1 MANKTANLPAAE
13 RKALVE
19 GIFIEFPCFT
29 RVREMIRRCHS
40 HSKISAEPECLL
52 ITGWQ
57 GTGKTTLRQDYAR
70 DFPRRITDDGAIV
83 PVLATSI
90 PVPATVKGLSTQLLW
105 AMGDPKA
112 SKGTGIT
119 QTLRLLEF
127 TRECG
132 VELVILDEFQHFI
145 DRDSDSILDT
155 AADWLKNFINDS
167 GKPVVLLGMPYCD
180 IILRANAQ
188 LERRFTMRVS
198 LEPFG
203 WEKQTE
209 QDEFKTFLRFLDKK
223 LPFPKRSSLSL
234 HENAFRLYCATNGY
248 VGYLMKLVRGA
259 AYLAIDRDL
268 DHIDLGLLAEAYEE
282 RLAARDPS
290 RPNPFI
296 EDVSKLKAR
305 PFGELEIWRA
315 KLKRLLK

>member
-1 MANKTANLPAAE
+1 MTNKRASLSIAK

-19 GIFIEFPCFT
+19 GIFIESPRFT
-29 RVREMIRRCHS
+29 RVKEMISRCHS
-40 HSKISAEPECLL
+40 HSKIAAEPECLL

-70 DFPRRITDDGAIV
+70 NYPRRIADAGVVV
-83 PVLATSI
+83 PVLTTTI

-112 SKGTGIT
+112 TKGTGIT
-119 QTLRLLEF
+119 QTLRLLDF
-127 TRECG
+127 AHECG

-145 DRDSDSILDT
+145 DRDSNSILDT
-155 AADWLKNFINDS
+155 AADWLKNFINNS

-188 LERRFTMRVS
+188 LERRFTMRMS

-203 WEKQTE
+203 WEKQAE
-209 QDEFKTFLRFLDKK
+209 QDELKTFLTHLDKK
-223 LPFPKRSSLSL
+223 LPFPVRSNLNL
-234 HENAFRLYCATNGY
+234 HETAFRLYCATNGY
-248 VGYLMKLVRGA
+248 VGYLMNLVRGA
-259 AYLAIDRDL
+259 AHLAINRSF
-268 DHIDLGLLAEAYEE
+268 DHIDLALLAEAYEE
-282 RLAARDPS
+282 RLAARAPA
-290 RPNPFI
+290 RPNPFT
-296 EDVSKLKAR
+296 EDIGKLVAQ
-305 PFGELEIWRA
+305 PFNEWEIWRG